1 MRVLEPAT
9 ISRQPRGSEWSSHF
23 CNWLGSDDEVAMVT
37 RSLLEILTDFASSI
51 EVPPSHVE
59 EGRAPKTAVFDTDK
73 EGEFRPMV
81 RIQSAS
87 ERPADAFVAVRYR
100 DHWFWVED
108 RDYPSKVVFSFLL
121 ILFSLT
127 ETDPGRGSPLVTIP
141 AG

>member
-1 MRVLEPAT
+1 
-9 ISRQPRGSEWSSHF
+9 
-23 CNWLGSDDEVAMVT
+23 
-37 RSLLEILTDFASSI
+37 
-51 EVPPSHVE
+51 
-59 EGRAPKTAVFDTDK
+59 
-73 EGEFRPMV
+73 MV

-127 ETDPGRGSPLVTIP
+127 ETDSGRGSPLVTIP